1 MNDNRNGAA
10 TATFENPKAGS
21 ESGAPPH
28 PPCGHVD
35 SCAPASLGPAG
46 LSAPPNSFRHLP
58 NGSSL
63 PRGGE
68 GAETVSERRAEANRR
83 NCLKSTGPRTP
94 EGRAVSRMNALKHG
108 LASKEVLV
116 RGSVGRESGRELAAW
131 HERFHSQLQ
140 PVGPIEELLVDQI
153 VTLRWRLR
161 RVLTAEAGE
170 IALGTDQGQWNRK
183 NNGLRATMDSWSV
196 ARNPMAE
203 MRQSSWGNEILQEH
217 CELVQEVVE
226 ATGEITEAVLS
237 EVVVRGK
244 PYGLTR
250 ELTALRAG
258 CPPAGATAEARA
270 TYKTKVLEHL
280 RRTAGM
286 ARRKGE
292 ECAKR
297 EKREEESRQAV
308 ASLPGEAAV
317 DKIVRYES
325 ALERQLGKA
334 LDRLERLQ
342 SARKSTCVGPPCK
355 TIDV

>member
-1 MNDNRNGAA
+1 M
-10 TATFENPKAGS
+10 
-21 ESGAPPH
+21 
-28 PPCGHVD
+28 
-35 SCAPASLGPAG
+35 
-46 LSAPPNSFRHLP
+46 
-58 NGSSL
+58 SS
-63 PRGGE
+63 
-68 GAETVSERRAEANRR
+68 VSEKKLEANRR

-116 RGSVGRESGRELAAW
+116 RGSVRRESGRELAAW

-170 IALGTDQGQWNRK
+170 IALGTDQGQWDRK
-183 NNGLRATMDSWSV
+183 CNGLKKTMNSWDM
-196 ARNPMAE
+196 AENQMAE
-203 MRQSSWGNEILQEH
+203 MGQSAAGNMLLADH
-217 CELVQEVVE
+217 CELVLAEVEVS
-226 ATGEITEAVLS
+226 GEISEAVLG
-237 EVVVRGK
+237 EVVWRGK

-250 ELTALRAG
+250 KLMALRAG

-270 TYKTKVLEHL
+270 AYRARVLDYL
-280 RRTAGM
+280 RGQAGR
-286 ARRKGE
+286 ARRLGE

-317 DKIVRYES
+317 EKIVRYES
-325 ALERQLGKA
+325 ALERQLGRA